1 MKIASLKRQA
11 DARAADARAD
21 RLEYKAH
28 VDRSLALIRER
39 VGSTAGLAIAFSLG
53 FMTGTGTASRRRS
66 GPEPRHKRSR
76 GVHRGIAYR
85 LAHGPLGQNA
95 LKLGAALVARSLA
108 KAMQDPPRRAAA
120 GDDGLPAEA
129 RGDNHS
135 SQLQAAPPADYDGAG
150 GCASGAPPSAS
161 SVK

>member
-28 VDRSLALIRER
+28 TERSLAILRER

-53 FMTGTGTASRRRS
+53 FMTGTGTAGRGRGDVESRH
-66 GPEPRHKRSR
+66 GRSR
-76 GVHRGIAYR
+76 GDEGGMTYQ

-95 LKLGAALVARSLA
+95 LKLGAAVVARSLT
-108 KAMQDPPRRAAA
+108 KAMAENPPWRRAAGNEALSHPRCA
-120 GDDGLPAEA
+120 GDPRLSPHG
-129 RGDNHS
+129 
-135 SQLQAAPPADYDGAG
+135 AAPGDRL
-150 GCASGAPPSAS
+150 
-161 SVK
+161 